1 MDSSTDKSPQPAGA
15 QVRKTPWRRWV
26 TAGAAIVAIFVV
38 AGLIGSVVRAHKQT
52 QLAPPAGT
60 TGESALAVPEWGH
73 AAVTLTVYEDMRDP
87 ATLSFENTYGAT
99 LRQLVASGAANVL
112 YRETT
117 GVDTT
122 QGGSGSLQAGNALGC
137 ALDAKKF
144 ADFRAVLLNH
154 QPAESDDAF
163 ASKGHLITLAKKVK
177 GLDTDVFRACVD
189 NGDHKVWV
197 QDSTKL
203 FSAANLGAVPVL
215 QMQVDATDTNSAGA
229 QTILSS
235 TQSLTPKQLQDRV
248 LAAAVA
254 ATPTSADLPSISVTN
269 GATAT
274 PQAALTPSTSPTAS
288 ATPSAKDGAK
298 DKKKPTATVSPSASA
313 TH

>member
-1 MDSSTDKSPQPAGA
+1 MDSSTDKTPQPTGA
-15 QVRKTPWRRWV
+15 SVRKTPWRRWIM
-26 TAGAAIVAIFVV
+26 AGGVIVAVFVI

-52 QLAPPAGT
+52 QLAPPQGA
-60 TGESALAVPEWGH
+60 TGASALAVPQWGH

-87 ATLSFENTYGAT
+87 ASLAFENTYGAT
-99 LRQLVASGAANVL
+99 LRQLVASGAANVY

-122 QGGSGSLQAGNALGC
+122 QGGSGSLQAGNALAC

-144 ADFRAVLLNH
+144 ADYRAVLLNH

-163 ASKGHLITLAKKVK
+163 ASKGHLITLAKKIK

-203 FSAANLGAVPVL
+203 FSAANLGPVPVL
-215 QMQVDATDTNSAGA
+215 QMQVDATDTNGA
-229 QTILSS
+229 AATTIISS
-235 TQSLTPKQLQDRV
+235 TQTLTPKQLQDRV
-248 LAAAVA
+248 LAAAVSA
-254 ATPTSADLPSISVTN
+254 SPTSADLPSVSVTN
-269 GATAT
+269 GATPT
-274 PQAALTPSTSPTAS
+274 PTASLTPSAPAS
-288 ATPSAKDGAK
+288 ASAKAAK
-298 DKKKPTATVSPSASA
+298 NKKKPTATVSPAASA
-313 TH
+313 TR